1 MKIRTIKTILNMSNE
16 ELKTLIKNSID
27 KIYPEISYDTI
38 SLTIRE
44 DITIIEL
51 WKEYK
56 ND

>member
-56 ND
+56 KD